1 MWTDYTPVPLEVAG
15 AINVPVAM
23 FGYPLYHLLHDG
35 TKTWEVLSLLFG
47 VAVQWAYV
55 GFVLDTRNTH
65 TERTRFRR
73 IAGAIGFLFGVFV
86 LLVTIPMHHVAAI
99 YKGGAAL
106 WSLVICLHFIKVSRN
121 QPSVPQ
127 SMS

>member
-1 MWTDYTPVPLEVAG
+1 MP
-15 AINVPVAM
+15 
-23 FGYPLYHLLHDG
+23 
-35 TKTWEVLSLLFG
+35 
-47 VAVQWAYV
+47 
-55 GFVLDTRNTH
+55 H

-73 IAGAIGFLFGVFV
+73 IAGAIWLPSWRLRGG
-86 LLVTIPMHHVAAI
+86 TIAMHHVAAI

-127 SMS
+127 LLS